1 MGLIFTLILVMLLL
15 AAMPSWPYSRNWGYG
30 PSGVASALLILL
42 VVLMLFSVVPWGF
55 GPTVVVNHPVP

>member
-1 MGLIFTLILVMLLL
+1 MLLL

-42 VVLMLFSVVPWGF
+42 IVLMLFSVVDPWAF
-55 GPTVVVNHPVP
+55 GPTVVVHRP

>member
-1 MGLIFTLILVMLLL
+1 MGLILTLVLIMLLL

-42 VVLMLFSVVPWGF
+42 IILMLFDVVHWGF
-55 GPTVVVNHPVP
+55 GPTVIVNRPL